1 MEAINEQINIA
12 TQEKNITT
20 TEVTE
25 AATATEVT
33 EGATPNI
40 PDKPT
45 EPTEDQVTPHQN
57 NNLLYEQ
64 CLGFIPGSLRG
75 KQDPRYVFAKFR
87 KDYNDFDFTHKS
99 IQQILEKANF
109 KYLRLLQIL

>member
-1 MEAINEQINIA
+1 MEAINEEINIA
-12 TQEKNITT
+12 TQEENITT

-45 EPTEDQVTPHQN
+45 GPTEDQVTPH
-57 NNLLYEQ
+57 
-64 CLGFIPGSLRG
+64 
-75 KQDPRYVFAKFR
+75 
-87 KDYNDFDFTHKS
+87 
-99 IQQILEKANF
+99 
-109 KYLRLLQIL
+109 